1 MADYSALHSAMKKY
15 VVQVD
20 TTGAVDNISKL
31 ASSVG
36 SLKDRFSELAK
47 EARQAQSAVSSVK
60 GSITGGA
67 GGGGGEAAGTRT
79 SAAGGNAGKGSV
91 GGRPANDQFRGRIGA
106 GAFGG
111 GLFSFAG
118 LGVGGPAAVGIAAGT
133 LALQAAIKTVQFTL
147 ERFDSMTSQ
156 LIGGFQTIAKYG
168 MSAANALMEVSKSA
182 LQYQAEMETA
192 VLMWTRPLANSLGL
206 DIPGGGVTAQ
216 GLLRRVRQY
225 SLMTPMTTE
234 ELVPGIGPLARTDRW
249 ARGGPEAIMDQLKI
263 LADLWAAM
271 GGKVPL
277 SRITQMM
284 QRVAT
289 KNTVG
294 RELLEFS
301 KWGISQELLREKG
314 VTWNAQNQVELEKM
328 GGGDKEL
335 GRSLLIEAINQVIKE
350 RYGGS
355 MFLQSAT
362 MRGIWSTVMENVQIG
377 GAKLV
382 EPLTGEAGQGGEA
395 HNYLAAMVDKINELI
410 NSDGWTKLSEALTSI
425 LRIAGG
431 LAIDLIGKLQ
441 AFLHS
446 GAGQKAMQT
455 IVGMFSHIAGI
466 ISSIAGQL
474 SNGEIP
480 NSIVTSLR
488 EMFLIFLD
496 MAPAL
501 ARSAIAGL
509 AFKNMIEDLKDYM
522 LKAIAWTIRYLSG
535 LLWLFGP
542 LRDRVSRFLP
552 KEVFNPT
559 FFAERKRMREQE
571 IEGLEKLLPL
581 VDTISKTAN
590 VKVGKGLGAWKPAPV
605 EQTQYWRDLQAQA
618 SQELGRD
625 AGTVFDE
632 TIDSMGDFSDSISD
646 LTEQTETLSEAWN
659 RLVEEWTGTKNKT
672 WMPVVF
678 EPMTSE
684 QDFWNMAN
692 WIEQQWMGSANW
704 EPDTLKRMKY
714 YQELWANNKWYRV
727 YGTGLPE
734 GTVFPIKAVG
744 NNKVAIPYRDIM
756 GNSSE
761 LVITLETS
769 PDAKYLVGRAKM
781 KFVPHPALAGSY

>member
-36 SLKDRFSELAK
+36 SLKDKFSELAK

-60 GSITGGA
+60 GSVTGGA

-111 GLFSFAG
+111 GLFSFTG
-118 LGVGGPAAVGIAAGT
+118 LGVGGPAAVGIASGT

-314 VTWNAQNQVELEKM
+314 VTWNAQNQIELEKM

-362 MRGIWSTVMENVQIG
+362 MRGIWSTVMENIQIG

-431 LAIDLIGKLQ
+431 LAIDLIGKVQ

-446 GAGQKAMQT
+446 DAGQRAMNKIT
-455 IVGMFSHIAGI
+455 EIFSYIAGFISNIVGE
-466 ISSIAGQL
+466 L
-474 SNGEIP
+474 SNGSAIE
-480 NSIVTSLR
+480 NAVTMIK
-488 EMFLIFLD
+488 EMLKTFVE

-501 ARSAIAGL
+501 ADSALTGL
-509 AFKNMIEDLKDYM
+509 AFKYALEDIKDFFMKPITRIYFPWIDPRVWEGRRELRNQTIEQLANLSLM
-522 LKAIAWTIRYLSG
+522 LHKTNYKT
-535 LLWLFGP
+535 
-542 LRDRVSRFLP
+542 DHE
-552 KEVFNPT
+552 KEGN
-559 FFAERKRMREQE
+559 RLM
-571 IEGLEKLLPL
+571 
-581 VDTISKTAN
+581 
-590 VKVGKGLGAWKPAPV
+590 AWKPAPV

-618 SQELGRD
+618 SQELGSD

-646 LTEQTETLSEAWN
+646 LTEKTETLSEAWN

-672 WMPVVF
+672 WMPVAF

-744 NNKVAIPYRDIM
+744 NNQVAIPYRDIM